1 MSHKARSKRL
11 VVGILAGALS
21 LGVGTAAWAQTG
33 TTADQGATG
42 QGATGQGTTGEGT
55 TGQAATAGEAGTE
68 GVRIEL
74 NKLEQ
79 QGDACRAYL
88 LFENEQGG
96 EYPVYRLDLVLFDKQ
111 GRIDRRIAVDASP
124 LRAGKSVVK
133 LFDLSGLQCDGISKI
148 LLNDIAPCE
157 DASGARE
164 DCVVNARL
172 STLTDVDFYK

>member
-1 MSHKARSKRL
+1 MGDKANPKRL
-11 VVGILAGALS
+11 VTGVLAGALGF
-21 LGVGTAAWAQTG
+21 LLAGPAAWAQDT
-33 TTADQGATG
+33 DQAPAATG
-42 QGATGQGTTGEGT
+42 
-55 TGQAATAGEAGTE
+55 AAD

-133 LFDLSGLQCDGISKI
+133 LFDLSDLQCDSISKI

-157 DASGARE
+157 DESGVRE
-164 DCVVNARL
+164 NCVVGASL
-172 STLTDVDFYK
+172 STLTEVSFYK

>member
-1 MSHKARSKRL
+1 MGHEANSTRL
-11 VVGILAGALS
+11 VAGVLAGALS
-21 LGVGTAAWAQTG
+21 LCLGVASAWAQTS
-33 TTADQGATG
+33 G
-42 QGATGQGTTGEGT
+42 QTE
-55 TGQAATAGEAGTE
+55 GEAAAPVASEAPTD

-79 QGDACRAYL
+79 QGEACRAYL

-96 EYPVYRLDLVLFDKQ
+96 EYPVYRLDLVLFDDQ

-133 LFDLSGLQCDGISKI
+133 LFDLTGLQCDGISKI

-164 DCVVNARL
+164 DCVVSARL
-172 STLTDVDFYK
+172 GTLTDVDFYK

>member
-1 MSHKARSKRL
+1 MSHTGTSNRL
-11 VVGILAGALS
+11 VAGILAGALS
-21 LGVGTAAWAQTG
+21 LGIGSAAWAQTTTTTDQG
-33 TTADQGATG
+33 TTADQGT
-42 QGATGQGTTGEGT
+42 TGQGTTG
-55 TGQAATAGEAGTE
+55 QAAAD
-68 GVRIEL
+68 GVHIEL

-133 LFDLSGLQCDGISKI
+133 LFDLTGLQCDGISKI

>member
-1 MSHKARSKRL
+1 MGRMAKHKGL
-11 VVGILAGALS
+11 LAGVLAGGLGLATALA
-21 LGVGTAAWAQTG
+21 GTAAWAQQDSTG
-33 TTADQGATG
+33 SATATG
-42 QGATGQGTTGEGT
+42 QSQSAQSGSDAM
-55 TGQAATAGEAGTE
+55 AD
-68 GVRIEL
+68 GVHIEL

-88 LFENEQGG
+88 LFENDRGD
-96 EYPVYRLDLVLFDKQ
+96 EYSVYRLDLVLFDKQ

-157 DASGARE
+157 DGSGARE
-164 DCVVNARL
+164 DCVVGARL
-172 STLTDVDFYK
+172 STLTDVSFYK

>member
-1 MSHKARSKRL
+1 MGEQANPKR
-11 VVGILAGALS
+11 ILAGVVAGALALS
-21 LGVGTAAWAQTG
+21 LTVSVATAQTDD
-33 TTADQGATG
+33 TQNQAG
-42 QGATGQGTTGEGT
+42 QNQA
-55 TGQAATAGEAGTE
+55 GQAGTPTD

-88 LFENEQGG
+88 LFENENGPD
-96 EYPVYRLDLVLFDKQ
+96 YPVYRLDLVLFDKQ

-133 LFDLSGLQCDGISKI
+133 LFDLTGLQCDGISKI

-157 DASGARE
+157 DSSGARE
-164 DCVVNARL
+164 DCVIGAEL
-172 STLTDVDFYK
+172 STLTEVSFYK